1 MLPSSHRRKKN
12 DLKHNELVTLGDI
25 ERYYKKTNTP
35 TDARDA
41 TDARDKSK
49 IKKKYSKQILE
60 EKYEDNDDYDDDNDE
75 DNDIELHELVPSYI
89 ESTISDKMSLH
100 DLEEEEDYES
110 KFNNGMS
117 IKKHKMTN
125 IRYPFS
131 DKSSEHLTRDLDNI
145 YENLSE
151 LGDTGDTGDGEIL
164 VEYLV
169 YYINKNAYKPFLEF
183 MLYKSSDD
191 ETFYFP
197 NFSQSTSKYDM
208 LDNASLLLDNLFGKG
223 LCEFKG
229 RLVESPSMNDVKSA
243 YINERVIL
251 LYELKEKNDTVTRF
265 ISSDT
270 LWWGTVSEVFN
281 YRKILFY
288 NISDTVTDVFL
299 AYPEAIKL
307 FHKASLIE
315 TPMVVFN
322 GSDSN
327 AAKYNAV
334 FSIKKSNIESRYG
347 PFYYFT
353 DLYNSMRYACYDVE
367 TNEKNVK
374 GGLVRFVIY
383 PGKMKM
389 FLQKNK
395 PYKSEMAKYICSK
408 HPIEK
413 NTIQFRDNDCKW
425 TEHYNSAYNGVY
437 EIPIKKSNSTTEDD
451 AGDDDAGDDAAAG
464 VGLFVDDLENE
475 PEPEYDFDVE
485 FLNGG
490 DKRNS
495 IYYLAMR
502 ICISEYNFQT
512 PLSYYYIDTKDI
524 PNKYE
529 YDFKKYKI
537 I

>member
-1 MLPSSHRRKKN
+1 MLPSSRRRKKN
-12 DLKHNELVTLGDI
+12 DIEHNELMTLGDI

-35 TDARDA
+35 RHARDA

-49 IKKKYSKQILE
+49 IKKQYSKQNLE
-60 EKYEDNDDYDDDNDE
+60 EKYEDNDDDE
-75 DNDIELHELVPSYI
+75 DDDIELHELVPSYI
-89 ESTISDKMSLH
+89 ESTISDKMLLH

-110 KFNNGMS
+110 KFNNGLS

-131 DKSSEHLTRDLDNI
+131 DKSSNHLTHDLDNI
-145 YENLSE
+145 YENWSE
-151 LGDTGDTGDGEIL
+151 LGDAGDGEIL

-169 YYINKNAYKPFLEF
+169 YSINKNAYKPFLEF

-208 LDNASLLLDNLFGKG
+208 LDNASLLLDNLFGHG

-265 ISSDT
+265 RSSDT

-327 AAKYNAV
+327 SAKYNAV

-353 DLYNSMRYACYDVE
+353 DLYNSMRYACYDIE
-367 TNEKNVK
+367 TNEKNAK

-395 PYKSEMAKYICSK
+395 PDKSEMAKYICSK

-425 TEHYNSAYNGVY
+425 TEQYNSAYNGAY

-451 AGDDDAGDDAAAG
+451 AGDDDAAG

-475 PEPEYDFDVE
+475 PEPEPDFDFDIE
-485 FLNGG
+485 PLNGG
-490 DKRNS
+490 DKRKS

>member
-1 MLPSSHRRKKN
+1 MLPSSRRRKKN
-12 DLKHNELVTLGDI
+12 DIEHNELMTLGDI

-35 TDARDA
+35 TDARGA

-49 IKKKYSKQILE
+49 IKKQYLKQNLE
-60 EKYEDNDDYDDDNDE
+60 EKYEDNDDDE
-75 DNDIELHELVPSYI
+75 DDDIELHELVPSYI

-110 KFNNGMS
+110 KFNNGLS

-131 DKSSEHLTRDLDNI
+131 DKSSNHLTHDLDNI
-145 YENLSE
+145 YENWSE
-151 LGDTGDTGDGEIL
+151 LGDAGDGEIL

-169 YYINKNAYKPFLEF
+169 YSINKNAYKPFLEF
-183 MLYKSSDD
+183 MMYKSSDD

-208 LDNASLLLDNLFGKG
+208 LDNASLLLDNLFGHG

-265 ISSDT
+265 RSSDT

-327 AAKYNAV
+327 SAKYNAV

-367 TNEKNVK
+367 TNEKNAK

-395 PYKSEMAKYICSK
+395 PDKSEMAKYICSK

-425 TEHYNSAYNGVY
+425 TEQYNSAYNGAY

-451 AGDDDAGDDAAAG
+451 AGDDDAAG

-475 PEPEYDFDVE
+475 PEPEPGYDFDFDFDFDIE
-485 FLNGG
+485 PLNGG
-490 DKRNS
+490 DKRN
-495 IYYLAMR
+495 ITYYLAMR

>member
-1 MLPSSHRRKKN
+1 
-12 DLKHNELVTLGDI
+12 
-25 ERYYKKTNTP
+25 
-35 TDARDA
+35 
-41 TDARDKSK
+41 
-49 IKKKYSKQILE
+49 
-60 EKYEDNDDYDDDNDE
+60 
-75 DNDIELHELVPSYI
+75 
-89 ESTISDKMSLH
+89 
-100 DLEEEEDYES
+100 
-110 KFNNGMS
+110 
-117 IKKHKMTN
+117 
-125 IRYPFS
+125 
-131 DKSSEHLTRDLDNI
+131 
-145 YENLSE
+145 
-151 LGDTGDTGDGEIL
+151 
-164 VEYLV
+164 
-169 YYINKNAYKPFLEF
+169 
-183 MLYKSSDD
+183 
-191 ETFYFP
+191 
-197 NFSQSTSKYDM
+197 M
-208 LDNASLLLDNLFGKG
+208 LDNASLLLDNLFGHG

-229 RLVESPSMNDVKSA
+229 RLVESPNMNDVKSA

-265 ISSDT
+265 RSSDT
-270 LWWGTVSEVFN
+270 LYWGTVSEVFN

-307 FHKASLIE
+307 FHKSSLIE

-327 AAKYNAV
+327 SAKYNAV
-334 FSIKKSNIESRYG
+334 LSIKKSNIESRYG

-353 DLYNSMRYACYDVE
+353 DLYNSMRYACYDIE
-367 TNEKNVK
+367 TNEKNAK

-389 FLQKNK
+389 FLKKNK
-395 PYKSEMAKYICSK
+395 PDKSEMAKYICSK

-425 TEHYNSAYNGVY
+425 TEQYNSAYNGAY
-437 EIPIKKSNSTTEDD
+437 EIHIKKSNSTTEDD
-451 AGDDDAGDDAAAG
+451 VGDDDAAG
-464 VGLFVDDLENE
+464 IGLFVDDLENE
-475 PEPEYDFDVE
+475 PEPEYDFDFE
-485 FLNGG
+485 PLNGG
-490 DKRNS
+490 DKRN
-495 IYYLAMR
+495 ITYYLAMR

>member
-1 MLPSSHRRKKN
+1 MLPSSRRRKKN
-12 DLKHNELVTLGDI
+12 DIEHNELMTLGDI

-35 TDARDA
+35 RDDTPRDATPRDA

-49 IKKKYSKQILE
+49 IKKQYSKQIIE
-60 EKYEDNDDYDDDNDE
+60 EKYEDNDDE
-75 DNDIELHELVPSYI
+75 DNDAELHELLPSYI

-110 KFNNGMS
+110 KFNNGLS

-131 DKSSEHLTRDLDNI
+131 DKSSDHLTRDLDNI
-145 YENLSE
+145 YESLSE
-151 LGDTGDTGDGEIL
+151 LGDTGDGEIL

-169 YYINKNAYKPFLEF
+169 YSINKNAYKPFLEF

-197 NFSQSTSKYDM
+197 NFSQSTSKYDI
-208 LDNASLLLDNLFGKG
+208 LDNASFLLNNLFGHG

-243 YINERVIL
+243 YINKRVIL
-251 LYELKEKNDTVTRF
+251 LYELKEKNDTVIRF
-265 ISSDT
+265 RSSDT

-288 NISDTVTDVFL
+288 NISETVTDVFL

-327 AAKYNAV
+327 TAKYNAI

-367 TNEKNVK
+367 TNEKNAK

-395 PYKSEMAKYICSK
+395 PDKSEMAKYICSK

-425 TEHYNSAYNGVY
+425 TEQYNSAYNGAY
-437 EIPIKKSNSTTEDD
+437 EIPIKKSNTTAEDD
-451 AGDDDAGDDAAAG
+451 AGAYDAAG
-464 VGLFVDDLENE
+464 VGFFADDLEIEHE
-475 PEPEYDFDVE
+475 PEPDFDIE

-495 IYYLAMR
+495 TYYLAMR

>member
-1 MLPSSHRRKKN
+1 MLPSSRPRKKN
-12 DLKHNELVTLGDI
+12 DLAHNNVMTLGDI
-25 ERYYKKTNTP
+25 ERYYKKPNVT
-35 TDARDA
+35 RDA
-41 TDARDKSK
+41 TDARDNSK
-49 IKKKYSKQILE
+49 IKKQYSKHNLE
-60 EKYEDNDDYDDDNDE
+60 ETYDNDYDDHDDHDDHDNL
-75 DNDIELHELVPSYI
+75 NELVPSYI
-89 ESTISDKMSLH
+89 ESSISDKMSLYH
-100 DLEEEEDYES
+100 IEEEEEYES
-110 KFNNGMS
+110 KYNNGLS
-117 IKKHKMTN
+117 IKPHKMTN
-125 IRYPFS
+125 IKYPFS
-131 DKSSEHLTRDLDNI
+131 HKTSEHLTRDLDNI
-145 YENLSE
+145 YENLGE
-151 LGDTGDTGDGEIL
+151 VGDGEIL

-191 ETFYFP
+191 DTLYFP
-197 NFSQSTSKYDM
+197 NFSQSTTKYDIQE
-208 LDNASLLLDNLFGKG
+208 NASILLDNLFGAD

-229 RLVESPSMNDVKSA
+229 RLVESSNMNNIKSA
-243 YINERVIL
+243 YINQRVIL
-251 LYELKEKNDTVTRF
+251 LYELKEKNDN
-265 ISSDT
+265 IPLIKNNDS

-299 AYPEAIKL
+299 AYPQAIKL
-307 FHKASLIE
+307 YHKESLIE

-327 AAKYNAV
+327 NAKYNAV
-334 FSIKKSNIESRYG
+334 FSIKKSNNESRYG

-353 DLYNSMRYACYDVE
+353 DLYNSMRYACYDIE
-367 TNEKNVK
+367 TNEKNKK
-374 GGLVRFVIY
+374 GGLVRFIIY

-389 FLQKNK
+389 FLKKNK
-395 PYKSEMAKYICSK
+395 PDKSEMAKYICSN

-413 NTIQFRDNDCKW
+413 NTIQFRDNDCNW
-425 TEHYNSAYNGVY
+425 REQYNSAYNGSY
-437 EIPIKKSNSTTEDD
+437 EIPIKKSTTATEGDN
-451 AGDDDAGDDAAAG
+451 AGDDDDNDDDAYIAG
-464 VGLFVDDLENE
+464 NDFIHNHDSDDGYEHE
-475 PEPEYDFDVE
+475 
-485 FLNGG
+485 G
-490 DKRNS
+490 DEIKN

>member
-1 MLPSSHRRKKN
+1 MLPSSRRRKKN
-12 DLKHNELVTLGDI
+12 DIEHNELITLGDI

-41 TDARDKSK
+41 RGATDARDKSK
-49 IKKKYSKQILE
+49 IKKQYSKQNLE
-60 EKYEDNDDYDDDNDE
+60 EKYEDNDDDE
-75 DNDIELHELVPSYI
+75 DDDIELHELVPSYI
-89 ESTISDKMSLH
+89 ESTISDKMLLH

-110 KFNNGMS
+110 KFNNGLS

-131 DKSSEHLTRDLDNI
+131 DKSSNHLTHDLDNI
-145 YENLSE
+145 YENWSE
-151 LGDTGDTGDGEIL
+151 LGDAGDAGDGEIL

-169 YYINKNAYKPFLEF
+169 YSINNNAYKPFLEF

-197 NFSQSTSKYDM
+197 NFSQSTSKYDI
-208 LDNASLLLDNLFGKG
+208 LDNASLLLDNLFGHG

-265 ISSDT
+265 RSSDT

-327 AAKYNAV
+327 SAKYNAV

-353 DLYNSMRYACYDVE
+353 DLYNSMRYACYDIE
-367 TNEKNVK
+367 TNEKNAK

-395 PYKSEMAKYICSK
+395 PDKSEMAKYICSK

-425 TEHYNSAYNGVY
+425 TEQYNSAYNGAY

-451 AGDDDAGDDAAAG
+451 AGDDDAAG
-464 VGLFVDDLENE
+464 VGLFGDDLEIE
-475 PEPEYDFDVE
+475 PEPEPDFDFDIE

-495 IYYLAMR
+495 TYYLAMR

-512 PLSYYYIDTKDI
+512 PLSYYYIETKDI